1 MGVEFDE
8 ETLVKITET
17 HTDVKHILGSLD
29 QGAKT
34 FQNHTERIQDLE
46 KKHQLMK
53 GKLSIV
59 SKLVIGIITIVVG
72 FILYLWVQLVSR

>member
-1 MGVEFDE
+1 MEFDK
-8 ETLVKITET
+8 ETLIKITET
-17 HTDVKHILGSLD
+17 HTDVKHILGELD
-29 QGAKT
+29 KGAVM
-34 FQNHTERIQDLE
+34 FQNHTKRIQELE

-53 GKLSIV
+53 GKLNII